1 MGIFKKKG
9 KLSKVERRFLPILI
23 QQSEYVKSAA
33 ATLCKMVETNS
44 EDDWARCEREIK
56 QFEVKGDAMLSEFYS
71 TFYEIV
77 IPSVHRD
84 DLQTLSLDIDVFLDQ
99 INSAA
104 KSLLLYKPVE
114 IGAQYMDIARYID
127 SAATAIQQIIKDL
140 YNIHANFSLITHQCG
155 VITELEHAT
164 DEVYE
169 EYIAE
174 LFEKEKDAITLVKN
188 KNMAEV
194 FEATTDAAKDFA
206 DNVRMFQLRFL

>member
-1 MGIFKKKG
+1 MGIFKQKG
-9 KLSKVERRFLPILI
+9 KLSKLEKRFLPILL
-23 QQSEYVKSAA
+23 QQAEYVKSASA
-33 ATLCKMVETNS
+33 VLCEMVETND
-44 EDDWARCEREIK
+44 ENEWTRCEREIK
-56 QFEVKGDAMLSEFYS
+56 QYEVKGDAMLSEFYS
-71 TFYEIV
+71 TFYETV
-77 IPSVHRD
+77 IPSIHRD
-84 DLQTLSLDIDVFLDQ
+84 DLQTLSLNIDVFIDQ

-104 KSLLLYKPVE
+104 KSLLLYKPE
-114 IGAQYMDIARYID
+114 TIGTQFMDIARYID
-127 SAATAIQQIIKDL
+127 SAATAIQSIIKDL

-155 VITELEHAT
+155 VITELEHET

-174 LFEKEKDAITLVKN
+174 LFKEEKDAITLVKN

>member
-1 MGIFKKKG
+1 MGIFKKKS
-9 KLSKVERRFLPILI
+9 KLSKVEKRFLPILV
-23 QQSEYVKSAA
+23 QQAEYVKSASA
-33 ATLCKMVETNS
+33 ILCKMVETTD
-44 EDDWARCEREIK
+44 EGEWTRCEREIK
-56 QFEVKGDAMLSEFYS
+56 QCEVKGDAMLSEFYS

-104 KSLLLYKPVE
+104 KSLLLYKPEE
-114 IGAQYMDIARYID
+114 IGEQFIDIANYID
-127 SAATAIQQIIKDL
+127 SAALAIQQLIKDL
-140 YNIHANFSLITHQCG
+140 FDIHSNFSLITHQCG

-174 LFEKEKDAITLVKN
+174 LFKAEKDAITLVKN